1 MGFKKE
7 KKGKK
12 RAREEEPVKQEE
24 PEVPATRRS
33 DDGFDQNGEPIIKK
47 TKWTNKTRT
56 LVLAARGIN
65 YRGRHLMKDLQGMM
79 PHSKTESKLNGKSPL
94 FDINVMAEMK
104 NCDKCVLFE
113 GRKGMDTFMW
123 VANINK
129 GPSIKFEILNIHTQA
144 ELKMTGNCLRA
155 SRPLLSF
162 DESFNKK
169 AELKIAKELFTQT
182 FGVPN
187 HHPRS
192 QPFFDKVYTFSYVDH
207 KIWFRNY
214 QIIEETGALSEIGP
228 RMVLNPIRVFAGAF
242 SGDTLWENAL
252 YVTPNTRRSAK
263 IQQRMK
269 LQKNMEEKAVE
280 AANFNPSAGFHVDPT
295 FSVFKSV
302 PKDAALDSD

>member
-1 MGFKKE
+1 VFQITI
-7 KKGKK
+7 
-12 RAREEEPVKQEE
+12 P
-24 PEVPATRRS
+24 
-33 DDGFDQNGEPIIKK
+33 
-47 TKWTNKTRT
+47 
-56 LVLAARGIN
+56 
-65 YRGRHLMKDLQGMM
+65 DL
-79 PHSKTESKLNGKSPL
+79 S
-94 FDINVMAEMK
+94 
-104 NCDKCVLFE
+104 
-113 GRKGMDTFMW
+113 
-123 VANINK
+123 
-129 GPSIKFEILNIHTQA
+129 
-144 ELKMTGNCLRA
+144 
-155 SRPLLSF
+155 
-162 DESFNKK
+162 
-169 AELKIAKELFTQT
+169 
-182 FGVPN
+182 
-187 HHPRS
+187 
-192 QPFFDKVYTFSYVDH
+192 PFFDKVYTFSYVDH